1 MNWFREQIDTR
12 GRGLVT
18 AFLLCI
24 LALRV
29 LVPDG
34 YMPVATP
41 TGLVVALCTGE
52 GLVEIHV
59 DVDRDK
65 GQAPASQAPGCH
77 FASAASPWTSPE
89 APSVPMLFVSGG
101 APMHV
106 QPLASLVPSRLAA
119 PPPPSIG
126 PPARA

>member
-1 MNWFREQIDTR
+1 MNWFRDQIDTR

-29 LVPDG
+29 LVPGG
-34 YMPVATP
+34 YMPMATP
-41 TGLVVALCTGE
+41 TALVLALCTGK
-52 GLVEIHV
+52 GPVEIHV
-59 DVDRDK
+59 DVDRDENQAPP
-65 GQAPASQAPGCH
+65 GQAPNCH

-89 APSVPMLFVSGG
+89 APSVPMLFTGTG
-101 APMHV
+101 APMPV
-106 QPLASLVPSRLAA
+106 RPLVSLVPPRLAA